1 MPELPEVETT
11 KRGLAPHIEGSKVK
25 KVTVRQSSLR
35 WPVPNE
41 LAEKLEGRVIQSI
54 QRRGKYLLFNNT
66 QGTLIGHLGMSGS
79 MRICSQDA
87 EIKKHD
93 HVDIAMANGNILRYH
108 DPRRFGFLL
117 WTEDDP
123 LQHKMLSKLG
133 PEPLGDGFT
142 GKLLHQLSRKRKVP
156 VKNFIMDS
164 CVVVGV
170 GNIYASESLF
180 TAGIRPTRPAGKVSL
195 ADYEQ
200 LAEIIRI
207 VLARSIEQGG
217 TTLKDFVNSDG
228 QPGYFAQQLNV
239 YGRAGQE
246 CPQCQATIKSK
257 VIGQRNSFYCPHCQ
271 K

>member
-11 KRGLAPHIEGSKVK
+11 RKGLAPHIEGSKVAQ
-25 KVTVRQSSLR
+25 VTVRQASLR
-35 WPVPNE
+35 WPVPSD
-41 LAEKLEGRVIQSI
+41 LGAKLEGRVIQSI

-79 MRICSQDA
+79 MRICGPNS

-93 HVDIAMANGNILRYH
+93 HVDIRMANGNILRYH

-117 WTEDDP
+117 WTEEDP

-133 PEPLGDGFT
+133 PEPLSEQFT
-142 GKLLHQLSRKRKVP
+142 GTLLHQLSRKRKVP
-156 VKNFIMDS
+156 IKNFIMDS
-164 CVVVGV
+164 SVVVGV

-180 TAGIRPTRPAGKVSL
+180 SAGIRPSRQAGKVSL
-195 ADYEQ
+195 AAYEQ
-200 LAEIIRI
+200 LADIIRR

-239 YGRAGQE
+239 YGRAGKA
-246 CPQCQATIKSK
+246 CPLCQARIKSK
-257 VIGQRNSFYCPHCQ
+257 IIGQRNSFYCPSCQ

>member
-11 KRGLAPHIEGSKVK
+11 RRGLAPHIEGSEVIE
-25 KVTVRQSSLR
+25 VTVRQPSLR
-35 WPVPNE
+35 WPVPGN
-41 LAEKLEGRVIQSI
+41 LAAKLEGQVIQSI
-54 QRRGKYLLFNNT
+54 QRRGKYLLFKNT

-79 MRICSQDA
+79 MRICSADS
-87 EIKKHD
+87 EVKKHD
-93 HVDIAMANGNILRYH
+93 HVDIRMANGKILRYH

-117 WTEDDP
+117 WTEEDP
-123 LQHKMLSKLG
+123 LQHKMLNKLG
-133 PEPLGDGFT
+133 PEPLSEQFT
-142 GKLLHQLSRKRKVP
+142 GKLLHQLSRKRRVP

-164 CVVVGV
+164 HVVVGV

-180 TAGIRPTRPAGKVSL
+180 NAGIRPTRPAGKVSL
-195 ADYEQ
+195 AAYEQ

-239 YGRAGQE
+239 YGRAGQA
-246 CPQCQATIKSK
+246 CPQCQTSIKSK
-257 VIGQRNSFYCPHCQ
+257 VIGQRNSFYCPGCQ

>member
-11 KRGLAPHIEGSKVK
+11 RRGLAPHIEGSKVK
-25 KVTVRQSSLR
+25 QVTVRQPRLR
-35 WPVPNE
+35 WAVPSDI
-41 LAEKLEGRVIQSI
+41 AAKLEGRVIQSI
-54 QRRGKYLLFNNT
+54 QRRGKYLLFKNS

-79 MRICSQDA
+79 MRICSA
-87 EIKKHD
+87 GSEVKKHD

-123 LQHKMLSKLG
+123 LQHKMLRKLG
-133 PEPLGDGFT
+133 PEPLSEAFT

-180 TAGIRPTRPAGKVSL
+180 SAGIRPTRAAGKVSL
-195 ADYEQ
+195 ADYES
-200 LAEIIRI
+200 LAQIIRI
-207 VLARSIEQGG
+207 VLSRSIEQGG

-239 YGRAGQE
+239 YGRAGQP
-246 CPQCQATIKSK
+246 CPSCKTPIKSK

>member
-11 KRGLAPHIEGSKVK
+11 RRGLAPHIEGSEVAKI
-25 KVTVRQSSLR
+25 TVRQPSLR
-35 WPVPNE
+35 WPVPCD
-41 LAEKLEGRVIQSI
+41 LAAKLEGKVIESI
-54 QRRGKYLLFNNT
+54 QRRGKYLLFRSP

-79 MRICSQDA
+79 MRICSQNS

-93 HVDIAMANGNILRYH
+93 HVDIRMTNGNILRYH

-133 PEPLGDGFT
+133 PEPLSEAFT

-164 CVVVGV
+164 HVVVGV

-180 TAGIRPTRPAGKVSL
+180 TAGIRPTRSAGKVSL
-195 ADYEQ
+195 AAYEQ

-239 YGRAGQE
+239 YGRAGQP
-246 CPQCQATIKSK
+246 CLQCQSPIKSI
-257 VIGQRNSFYCPHCQ
+257 VIGQRNSFYCTKCQ

>member
-1 MPELPEVETT
+1 
-11 KRGLAPHIEGSKVK
+11 
-25 KVTVRQSSLR
+25 
-35 WPVPNE
+35 
-41 LAEKLEGRVIQSI
+41 
-54 QRRGKYLLFNNT
+54 
-66 QGTLIGHLGMSGS
+66 
-79 MRICSQDA
+79 MRICSGDS

-93 HVDIAMANGNILRYH
+93 HVDIVMANGNTLRYH

-117 WTEDDP
+117 WTENDP

-133 PEPLGDGFT
+133 PEPLSESFT
-142 GKLLHQLSRKRKVP
+142 GKRLHQLSRKRKVP

-164 CVVVGV
+164 HTVVGV

-195 ADYEQ
+195 ADYER

-228 QPGYFAQQLNV
+228 QPGYFAQQLKV
-239 YGRAGQE
+239 YGRTGQP
-246 CPQCQATIKSK
+246 CPDCKAQIKSK
-257 VIGQRNSFYCPHCQ
+257 VIGQRNSFYCPNCQ